1 MVLVTTQCVVGVYRQ
16 ILFLLGRTR
25 MLLSWDLHRPE
36 RYCVLLL
43 KETKASGQE
52 PNPQMLDFLEQST
65 AMKLEQQSTALFNT
79 AMLHDDG
86 IIDPRDTRKLLI
98 FLLETIYEAQQRE
111 LNPTRF
117 GVSRFNQSLP

>member
-1 MVLVTTQCVVGVYRQ
+1 GKQ
-16 ILFLLGRTR
+16 
-25 MLLSWDLHRPE
+25 
-36 RYCVLLL
+36 
-43 KETKASGQE
+43 KASGQE

-117 GVSRFNQSLP
+117 GVSRF

>member
-1 MVLVTTQCVVGVYRQ
+1 AVMGAAQAGKVLRIVAEGKQ
-16 ILFLLGRTR
+16 
-25 MLLSWDLHRPE
+25 
-36 RYCVLLL
+36 
-43 KETKASGQE
+43 KASGQE

-98 FLLETIYEAQQRE
+98 FLLQTIYEAQQRE

-117 GVSRFNQSLP
+117 GVSRF